1 MGIRE
6 LLNSAAL
13 VAALV
18 VVPECLA
25 RAPSRQ
31 QPVSIVPLLGLLLL
45 APFAARLFKPII
57 RSYGVI
63 FDQAVTD
70 CPE

>member
-18 VVPECLA
+18 VVPECPA

-31 QPVSIVPLLGLLLL
+31 QPVGLLNWGM
-45 APFAARLFKPII
+45 ATSFFSI
-57 RSYGVI
+57 
-63 FDQAVTD
+63 
-70 CPE
+70 